1 MVVYSNYHGATTKGD
16 TVTTETTLRP
26 DIETGVWTLDKAHSK
41 IGFVAKHLMVTKV
54 RGHFESYEATIA
66 IAEELTES
74 QINVKIDPSS
84 ITTGA
89 ADRDNHLRS
98 SDFFDVENNP
108 AIEFVSTEIRR
119 DGEGFKITG
128 DLTVGGTTRPVTL
141 DADYEGTAVDPW
153 GNTHVGFSA
162 TTKIN
167 REDWGLTWNA
177 ALEGGGWLVS
187 KEVVIDIEGQLVRS

>member
-1 MVVYSNYHGATTKGD
+1 M
-16 TVTTETTLRP
+16 TTETTTRP
-26 DIETGVWTLDKAHSK
+26 DIDAGVWTLDKSHSK

-54 RGHFESYEATIA
+54 RGHFESYEASVVVGDD
-66 IAEELTES
+66 LTDS
-74 QINVKIDPSS
+74 QISVKIDPSS

-98 SDFFDVENNP
+98 NDFFDVEHNP
-108 AIEFVSTEIRR
+108 SMEFVSTRIER
-119 DGEGFKITG
+119 DGDGFKVIG
-128 DLTVGGTTRPVTL
+128 DLTVGGNTRPLTL
-141 DADYEGTAVDPW
+141 DAQYEGTAVDPW

>member
-1 MVVYSNYHGATTKGD
+1 MVVYVNYHGTSSKGD
-16 TVTTETTLRP
+16 IVTTETTTRP
-26 DIETGVWTLDKAHSK
+26 DIETGVWTLDKSHSK

-54 RGHFESYEATIA
+54 RGHFDSYEATVVIA
-66 IAEELTES
+66 DDLTES
-74 QINVKIDPSS
+74 TINVKIDPSS

-98 SDFFDVENNP
+98 NDFFDVENN
-108 AIEFVSTEIRR
+108 AVIEFVSTMIER
-119 DGEGFKITG
+119 DGDGFKVTG

-141 DADYEGTAVDPW
+141 DAEYEGTAVDPW
-153 GNTHVGFSA
+153 QNTHVAFSA
-162 TTKIN
+162 TAKIN

>member
-1 MVVYSNYHGATTKGD
+1 MTTQT
-16 TVTTETTLRP
+16 TVRP

-54 RGHFESYEATIA
+54 RGHFESYEATVVIA
-66 IAEELTES
+66 DDLTES
-74 QINVKIDPSS
+74 QITVKIDPSS

-89 ADRDNHLRS
+89 EDRDNHLRS
-98 SDFFDVENNP
+98 NDFFDVENNP
-108 AIEFVSTEIRR
+108 VIEFVSTGIER
-119 DGEGFKITG
+119 DGDGFKITG
-128 DLTVGGTTRPVTL
+128 DLTVGGTTRPLTL
-141 DADYEGTAVDPW
+141 DAEYEGTALDPW

-162 TTKIN
+162 NTRIN